1 MVGNPTNILDTFIA
15 ETILYCF
22 YAIRVARILVELPTI
37 EFGGI
42 MGNNWGHVKDNH
54 PQKPRK
60 LLDIAKEILRRKHY
74 SIRTEEA
81 YMGWMVRYM
90 YFHNKRHPKNMG
102 VPEIEAFLT
111 HLAVEGN
118 VAASTRNQVFNAIL
132 FLSERSE
139 YFVGRR

>member
-1 MVGNPTNILDTFIA
+1 MKLTSYFERPNNLIKQKTFYIYQYKPVLQK
-15 ETILYCF
+15 IFCIGF
-22 YAIRVARILVELPTI
+22 SAIKVSRILVELPTI
-37 EFGGI
+37 KLGDI

-54 PQKPRK
+54 AQKPKK

-81 YMGWMVRYM
+81 YIGWTVRYIH
-90 YFHNKRHPKNMG
+90 FHNKRHPKNMG

-118 VAASTRNQVFNAIL
+118 VAGSTPP
-132 FLSERSE
+132 
-139 YFVGRR
+139 